1 MRDLR
6 NATSRREKVLRR
18 AAILLDEYKFSLEQ
32 AYFKSEKRTQVA
44 ASKPNGDHGVSGTGP
59 VPTVGAA
66 GGDPNRRRSSVLS
79 AIAAGGPAANNE
91 VVEIIA
97 QNEGMK
103 SALKRLGDV
112 LFPFL
117 NDEINDVSSFSVC
130 KNCPIFLN
138 GMLYI
143 FFCLRRRCWKSRSRC
158 GPSKSATCTCCTRT

>member
-6 NATSRREKVLRR
+6 NATSRKEKVLRR

-44 ASKPNGDHGVSGTGP
+44 SGKPNGDHGVSGAGP
-59 VPTVGAA
+59 AATAGAA
-66 GGDPNRRRSSVLS
+66 AGDTNRRRSS
-79 AIAAGGPAANNE
+79 GANNE

-117 NDEINDVSSFSVC
+117 NDEINDV
-130 KNCPIFLN
+130 
-138 GMLYI
+138 
-143 FFCLRRRCWKSRSRC
+143 RS
-158 GPSKSATCTCCTRT
+158 CCSCSYYLLALTV

>member
-32 AYFKSEKRTQVA
+32 AYFKSEKRTQIA
-44 ASKPNGDHGVSGTGP
+44 ANKPNGDHGVSGAGP
-59 VPTVGAA
+59 AATAGAAA

-79 AIAAGGPAANNE
+79 AIAAGGPAANNNE

-117 NDEINDVSSFSVC
+117 NDEINDVGS
-130 KNCPIFLN
+130 
-138 GMLYI
+138 
-143 FFCLRRRCWKSRSRC
+143 SRSM
-158 GPSKSATCTCCTRT
+158 

>member
-1 MRDLR
+1 MR
-6 NATSRREKVLRR
+6 NATSRKEKVLRR

-44 ASKPNGDHGVSGTGP
+44 SGKPNGDHGVSGAGP
-59 VPTVGAA
+59 AATAGAA
-66 GGDPNRRRSSVLS
+66 AGDTNRRRSSVLS
-79 AIAAGGPAANNE
+79 AIAAGGPGANND

-117 NDEINDVSSFSVC
+117 NDEINDVCLLCSCSLFFSVSTHRLT
-130 KNCPIFLN
+130 FL
-138 GMLYI
+138 
-143 FFCLRRRCWKSRSRC
+143 F
-158 GPSKSATCTCCTRT
+158 